1 MANENT
7 VVFGIYSTSTAVER
21 GVEALR
27 NDGFSSSDISVLFS
41 ENPAPR
47 TLAQALAQKKKSD
60 HVQNGAAVGGGT
72 GALVGGAM
80 GWLVSMVALVIPG
93 VGPFMVAGPIFAA
106 LVGAGVG
113 GLVGE
118 IAGALMGMGMPGD
131 EATRYEEQV
140 KRGGILLSVHAA
152 DLHRAKRMRE
162 ILEQTGAQDI
172 SSTWEAQPGV
182 GSLAEVRAVA

>member
-1 MANENT
+1 MTNENT
-7 VVFGIYSTSTAVER
+7 VAFGIYSTNAAMQH

-27 NDGFSSSDISVLFS
+27 NDGFPSSHISVLFS

-47 TLAQALAQKKKSD
+47 TLAQALAQKKSD
-60 HVQNGAAVGGGT
+60 NVQDGAAVGGGT

-80 GWLVSMVALVIPG
+80 GWLISMVALVIPG

-118 IAGALMGMGMPGD
+118 IAGALMGMGMPED

-140 KRGGILLSVHAA
+140 NRGGILLSVHAD
-152 DLHRAKRMRE
+152 DLHRAKRGKE
-162 ILEQTGAQDI
+162 ILEQTGARDI
-172 SSTWEAQPGV
+172 SSTWEARPGAA
-182 GSLAEVRAVA
+182 SLPEVRAVA